1 LKLKKGFAIIFPII
15 IIVAIFM
22 PTQGGFNISTVKDSE
37 TLQLIKSKSNEVT
50 VGWRH
55 SVELQPW
62 QETYK
67 VNKEGHLELVETRF
81 KAYGAG
87 VPDVDGHIERVEN
100 GQLVV
105 KGINRTIDQYSL
117 FYSPNSNYYVEIDGE
132 KHHLKDFVPSDTAV
146 NISYEKISIYEQL
159 SF

>member
-1 LKLKKGFAIIFPII
+1 
-15 IIVAIFM
+15 M
-22 PTQGGFNISTVKDSE
+22 PTQEGFKISTVKNSE
-37 TLQLIKSKSNEVT
+37 PLEFIKSKSDEVT

-62 QETYK
+62 QETYRI
-67 VNKEGHLELVETRF
+67 NKEGDLELVETRF

-87 VPDVDGHIERVEN
+87 VPDVDGYVERVEN
-100 GQLVV
+100 GVLVV

-132 KHHLKDFVPSDTAV
+132 KHHLIDFVPLDTAV